1 MPNKNR
7 TACNRRKCKRSRS
20 RSRSQGQRRRY
31 LTARNGGRSPWL
43 FSSEASDTRRRT
55 NVPAKI
61 WLSPRRWNAERKTRN
76 LANQIAIQRNAV
88 ERVRNTHQ
96 QCIATAA
103 AAADTRKT
111 ERVLNDRLKVLN
123 AMIQDPAHR
132 NIRDSLIAEQH
143 VIYEQL
149 NGNGSG
155 AAVYYKHTPANIQ
168 QQRMP
173 L

>member
-1 MPNKNR
+1 MPNKNK
-7 TACNRRKCKRSRS
+7 TACNRRKCERS

-31 LTARNGGRSPWL
+31 RTARNGGRSPWL

-88 ERVRNTHQ
+88 DRFRDTRQ
-96 QCIATAA
+96 QYIATATAA
-103 AAADTRKT
+103 AATLKT
-111 ERVLNDRLKVLN
+111 QRALNDRLRVLT
-123 AMIQDPAHR
+123 ALIQDPAHS
-132 NIRDSLIAEQH
+132 NIRDRLRDEQQK
-143 VIYEQL
+143 IRRQL
-149 NGNGSG
+149 NGSG
-155 AAVYYKHTPANIQ
+155 AAIYNPTPANIQ
-168 QQRMP
+168 RMP

>member
-1 MPNKNR
+1 MPNKNK
-7 TACNRRKCKRSRS
+7 TAYKRRKCHRSRS

-31 LTARNGGRSPWL
+31 RTARNGGRSPWL

-88 ERVRNTHQ
+88 ERVRDTHQ
-96 QCIATAA
+96 QYIDTAA
-103 AAADTRKT
+103 AAADTLKT
-111 ERVLNDRLKVLN
+111 KRALNDRLKVLN
-123 AMIQDPAHR
+123 KLIQDPTIPHI
-132 NIRDSLIAEQH
+132 NRDSFTAEQRR
-143 VIYEQL
+143 IREQL

-155 AAVYYKHTPANIQ
+155 AAVVYNPTPAIM

>member
-7 TACNRRKCKRSRS
+7 TACNRRKCERS

-31 LTARNGGRSPWL
+31 RTARNGGRSPWL

-76 LANQIAIQRNAV
+76 LANQIAIHRNAV
-88 ERVRNTHQ
+88 ERVRDTHQ
-96 QCIATAA
+96 QYIATAA
-103 AAADTRKT
+103 AAAATLKT
-111 ERVLNDRLKVLN
+111 QRAPNDRLRVLT
-123 AMIQDPAHR
+123 AMIQDPATPR
-132 NIRDSLIAEQH
+132 NICDRLRTDQREIRK
-143 VIYEQL
+143 QL
-149 NGNGSG
+149 NGPG
-155 AAVYYKHTPANIQ
+155 AAVYNPTPAIIQ
-168 QQRMP
+168 QPRMP